1 MKRRS
6 FGKLLAWILCLSLVL
21 GAFPV
26 FAVNAAEQTVTPN
39 DKVIYA
45 NGEQVTFVP
54 AGYTYVYEGPDG
66 RTFTREAAQDVY
78 VSGRVL
84 TADET
89 EALSALTSHGEGYL
103 IDAGGQNLVCREYDA
118 AEAAA
123 YSQAVQEILSGQQ
136 ISPDAQISLLSELYQ
151 EVEQVRVLLTFDGD
165 AIIST
170 EGMRVSLGQKLGN
183 AEIQAA
189 QTMKA
194 EQLKILEKAEKS
206 LGYKPQVNEQFT
218 LLINAASVTVNYGDL
233 GKLSRIPGVKNAVIM
248 PSFEVPEINATT
260 IDSITPS
267 MRYTAPGMG
276 ANQAWDVGYKGE
288 GMSVAII
295 DTGLCFENPAFSIE
309 PTDLSSVAYAKADI
323 EAILDANLLHAEQL
337 DENTNIDTVYYS
349 AKVPFGFN
357 YGDGIANFG
366 SDDDT
371 WMGHGSHVAGI
382 VAGNL
387 PEDAKEEFQME
398 TLGIAPEAQLIVM
411 KVFNMYGEC
420 YLDYLVAA
428 IEDAIIL
435 GVDAANLSLGSP
447 CGPRYYD
454 EITEVYDAAYAAG
467 INVVVSAGN
476 DAHSGVGSFWGENLV
491 KSDSVSTGTIGM
503 PGTFD
508 SVLTVAS
515 AENSHIFNLYGDVI
529 SWFNESLGYDQMMQV
544 TEFENVPEGMGFFE
558 NLKGAYYPFTDN
570 ARDAEGKLL
579 FVLCEGGNVDSI
591 IADAA
596 EAGAAGLVVCPP
608 RDPDTWLVEEVTAT
622 RFDLPVCVGDDI
634 QYEWMLE
641 TGGRTIGD
649 ELLVADSWN
658 PSTLAGQM
666 SSFSSWGPTEGLT
679 LKPEITGIGGNVF
692 SAYYGTYFALSSGT
706 SMSSPAVAASATLL
720 RQYLRENELVSEED
734 MAYVVNCLLMSTAT
748 PLLEPGSGVPYFVRR
763 QGAGMANIGNAIAS
777 GAYVTVEGTNKAK
790 LELGDDPE
798 RTGKY
803 EMTFDVVNF
812 SDSDKTYYL
821 DVTALG
827 QQAEGGQ
834 FRNGK
839 VTYLVTED
847 AKQLTPAITSTLRDN
862 TLTVPAGETAT
873 VTVTLQLTAAEK
885 AYIEERFPAGS
896 YVEGFIHLVGDETV
910 SLNIPFLGFYGDF
923 DAAPILEPTGIET
936 ALSGISSYTSADQF
950 INAIWTYAPAVQN
963 EHNFVTERFYLGD
976 TVAPNY
982 DKIALADYNFETM
995 WMKYTPYYYEHAGFS
1010 PNNDQSFDA
1019 FDIGFALRR
1028 NVENIHYTV
1037 RDRDSGKV
1045 LFEQDT
1051 GFMQKSFT
1059 GDVYAGGELSR
1070 EWMYP
1075 IVTVEFDDGSTY
1087 SYYDTST
1094 CLLENNTWV
1103 EIQADVTLE
1112 GQKNATESTTF
1123 YVYVDMDAPV
1133 GPEDY
1138 IVSYEPD
1145 EWDPTYSLY
1154 FFTSMIAE
1162 QWFMDYSMSITL
1174 EYGDDGSMFGMAFT
1188 STYAPTDKP
1197 MAGDGGW
1204 MKSGTSFFSS
1214 NSVQVDIAR
1223 DYAGNTS
1230 VVEIY
1235 GGEMFLDN
1243 HVELVAEET
1252 EIQVGDTLTITN
1264 VAENNFTAV
1273 LNWAVSNPEIAEI
1286 VDFTG
1291 DTVTIKG
1298 LSHGKVDVLAGLGD
1312 YMTPMEISVVDP
1324 AVDALKDKF
1333 VDVPGHWAEDEIAE
1347 AIYRGLFKGVDD
1359 SHFAPNGTTT
1369 RAQLV
1374 TILHRLEGEPEATAP
1389 ATFKDV
1395 PADSYYAGA
1404 VAWAAENGIVN
1415 GISTDLFAPNA
1426 PVTREQIV
1434 TILYRYAQF
1443 KEIDVSFVADLSGY
1457 DDVAAVDDYA
1467 VEAFRW
1473 AVAVGLVNGTS
1484 ETTLDPNG
1492 TATRAQAAVLMI
1504 RLWEDILF

>member
-26 FAVNAAEQTVTPN
+26 FAAGAAEQSLTPS

-66 RTFTREAAQDVY
+66 RTYTREATQDVY

-84 TADET
+84 TADEM

-103 IDAGGQNLVCREYDA
+103 IDAGGQNLVCKEYSA
-118 AEAAA
+118 ADAAA

-136 ISPDAQISLLSELYQ
+136 VSPDAQISLLSELYP
-151 EVEQVRVLLTFDGD
+151 EVEQVRVLLTFEAD
-165 AIIST
+165 ALIST
-170 EGMRVSLGQKLGN
+170 EGMSVSLGKTLGS

-189 QTMKA
+189 QTLKA
-194 EQLKILEKAEKS
+194 DQLKILEKAEKT
-206 LGYKPQVNEQFT
+206 LGYNIQVNEQFT
-218 LLINAASVTVNYGDL
+218 LLVNAASVTVNYGDL
-233 GKLSRIPGVKNAVIM
+233 GKLSQIPGVKNAIIM
-248 PSFEVPEINATT
+248 PSFEIPEINATT
-260 IDSITPS
+260 VESITPN

-288 GMSVAII
+288 GMAVAII
-295 DTGLCFENPAFSIE
+295 DTGLCFENPSFSIE
-309 PTDLSSVAYAKADI
+309 PTDLSTVAYTKADI

-337 DENTNIDTVYYS
+337 DETTSIDTVYYS

-357 YGDGIANFG
+357 YADGVANFG

-387 PEDAKEEFQME
+387 PEDAKAEFEME
-398 TLGIAPEAQLIVM
+398 TMGIAPEAQLIVM
-411 KVFNMYGEC
+411 KVFDMFGEC
-420 YLDYLVAA
+420 YFDYLVAA

-447 CGPRYYD
+447 SGPRYYD
-454 EITEVYDAAYAAG
+454 EITEIYDAAYAAG

-476 DAHSGVGSFWGENLV
+476 EAHAGVGSFWGENLV

-515 AENSHIFNLYGDVI
+515 AENSHIFNLYGNVI
-529 SWFNESLGYDQMMQV
+529 SWYNESLGYDQMMEV
-544 TEFENVPEGMGFFE
+544 TEFENVPEGKGFFE
-558 NLKGAYYPFTDN
+558 TLKGFRYPFTDDPD
-570 ARDAEGKLL
+570 DAEGKLL

-596 EAGAAGLVVCPP
+596 QTGAIGLVVCPP

-649 ELLVADSWN
+649 ELLVADAWN
-658 PSTLAGQM
+658 PSTLAGEM

-706 SMSSPAVAASATLL
+706 SMASPAVAASAALL
-720 RQYLRENELVSEED
+720 RQYLRENALVAEED
-734 MAYVVNCLLMSTAT
+734 LAYVVNCLLMSTAT
-748 PLLEPGSGVPYFVRR
+748 PVLEPGSGVPYFVRR
-763 QGAGMANIGNAIAS
+763 QGAGMANIGNAINS

-790 LELGDDPE
+790 LELGDDPAH
-798 RTGKY
+798 TGKY

-812 SDSDKTYYL
+812 SDADKTYYL

-847 AKQLTPAITSTLRDN
+847 ARQLTPAITSTLRDN
-862 TLTVPAGETAT
+862 TLIVPAGETAT

-910 SLNIPFLGFYGDF
+910 NLNIPFLGFYGDYE
-923 DAAPILEPTGIET
+923 AAPILEPAGIET
-936 ALSGISSYTSADQF
+936 ALSGVSSYTSADQF

-976 TVAPNY
+976 TQSPGY
-982 DKIALADYNFETM
+982 DKIALADYNHDTM

-1037 RDRDSGKV
+1037 RNKDTGEI

-1051 GFMQKSFT
+1051 GFLQKSFN
-1059 GDVYAGGELSR
+1059 GDVYAGAELSR

-1075 IVTVEFDDGSTY
+1075 VVTVEFDDGSTY
-1087 SYYDTST
+1087 AYYDTST
-1094 CLLENNTWV
+1094 CLLENDTWV

-1112 GQKNATESTTF
+1112 GQKKATESINF
-1123 YVYVDMDAPV
+1123 YAYVDMEAPV

-1145 EWDPTYSLY
+1145 EWDPTFSMY
-1154 FFTSMIAE
+1154 FFTSMLAE
-1162 QWFMDYSMSITL
+1162 YWFLDYSMSITL
-1174 EYGDDGSMFGMAFT
+1174 EYADDGSMFGMAMT
-1188 STYAPTDKP
+1188 STFAPTDKP
-1197 MAGDGGW
+1197 MRGDGGW
-1204 MKSGTSFFSS
+1204 SKTGSSFFSS
-1214 NSVQVDIAR
+1214 NSVQVDISR

-1230 VVEIY
+1230 VVEIF
-1235 GGEMFLDN
+1235 GGELFLNN
-1243 HVELVAEET
+1243 HMALVAEET
-1252 EIQVGDTLTITN
+1252 EIKVGETVTITN
-1264 VAENNFTAV
+1264 VAENNFSTV

-1286 VDFTG
+1286 VDYTA

-1298 LSHGKVDVLAGLGD
+1298 LSHGKVDVLGGLGE
-1312 YMTPMEISVVDP
+1312 YMTPVEIAVVDP

-1333 VDVPGHWAEDEIAE
+1333 TDVPGHWAEDEIAE

-1359 SHFAPNGTTT
+1359 THFSPNTATT

-1374 TILHRLEGEPEATAP
+1374 TILHRLEGEPEATAA

-1395 PADSYYAGA
+1395 PADSYYAEA
-1404 VAWAAENGIVN
+1404 VAWAAENEIVN
-1415 GISTDLFAPNA
+1415 GLSADIFGPNA
-1426 PVTREQIV
+1426 AVTREQMV
-1434 TILYRYAQF
+1434 AILYRYAQY
-1443 KEIDVSFVADLSGY
+1443 KCIDVSAQADLSAY
-1457 DDVAAVDDYA
+1457 TDATAIDSYA
-1467 VEAFRW
+1467 VEAFQW

-1492 TATRAQAAVLMI
+1492 TTTRAQAAVLMI
-1504 RLWEDILF
+1504 RLLEDVLF